1 MTRNCNGFI
10 FINLGTVTLVL
21 VVMALWYLH
30 GSYVS
35 GDFQNDL
42 EAMIGDAKKAVLQG
56 QAGSSVTTK
65 ISDLLNNYINSPAGK
80 PIPLP
85 VAASAPGE
93 GGYYGR

>member
-30 GSYVS
+30 GSYGS

-42 EAMIGDAKKAVLQG
+42 EAMIGDGKKAVLQV
-56 QAGSSVTTK
+56 QADSSVTTK
-65 ISDLLNNYINSPAGK
+65 ISALLDDYINYPAGK
-80 PIPLP
+80 LSPLP